1 MQLKREGVLPIH
13 GLNLKDAPEDAAT
26 WLDKLGDPYMRT
38 GADRDGRVAIEWGV
52 YGVPETF
59 VIDREGIS
67 EERRVGQECV
77 STCRSR
83 CSPNVS
89 KQQNILNTSSTSQSQ
104 PQTIL
109 VSTQ

>member
-26 WLDKLGDPYMRT
+26 WLDELGDPYTRT

-59 VIDREGIS
+59 RS
-67 EERRVGQECV
+67 EEHTSGLQSLMRISYAVFCLKKKRKDKKNTEEDRRHMHD
-77 STCRSR
+77 
-83 CSPNVS
+83 
-89 KQQNILNTSSTSQSQ
+89 
-104 PQTIL
+104 
-109 VSTQ
+109 